1 MKHSELSLGKRS
13 MPAFKL
19 TRGFIKEGVAKEHKK
34 EKGPPCSLLLTQ
46 KKHVKRASGVKTAC
60 PE

>member
-1 MKHSELSLGKRS
+1 

-34 EKGPPCSLLLTQ
+34 ETLFPIIDT